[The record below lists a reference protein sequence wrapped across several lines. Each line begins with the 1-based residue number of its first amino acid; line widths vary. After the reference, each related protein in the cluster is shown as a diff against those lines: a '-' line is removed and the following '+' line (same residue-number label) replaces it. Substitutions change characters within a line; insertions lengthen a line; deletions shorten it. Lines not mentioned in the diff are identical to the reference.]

1 MSGPL
6 TGIRVL
12 DLTTVLMGPYAT
24 QIMADMGADVIKI
37 EPPGGDTLRGI
48 GPMRNPGMG
57 NIFLHVNRN
66 KRSIVLDLK
75 KEDGLATFFVLA
87 KTADV
92 VVCNIRPQAMR
103 RLGISYDR
111 LRTLNAKII
120 YAGLYGYSETGPYA
134 GKPAYDDLI
143 QGAAAVPSLMSKASG
158 GEPRYV
164 PLTLADR
171 TVGLMAA
178 NAILAAI
185 VARAASG
192 VGQEIEVPMFETMA
206 QYVLSD
212 HMGGE
217 TFVPAIGPTGYS
229 RLLVPERRPYRTR
242 DGYVCVLIYSDKQWQ
257 VFLGLIG
264 KAELFHE
271 DPRFA
276 SIGERTR
283 HINELYALVGKAI
296 ADKTTAEWL
305 VLLEQADIPS
315 IRLHDVDSLIT
326 DEHLVQTGF
335 MQTVTHP
342 TEGLIRELGVPIRL
356 SGTPVAA
363 QQQPAPTLGQHGEE
377 VLLGAGLSAQEL
389 RSLVSSGA
397 TWLG

>member
-37 EPPGGDTLRGI
+37 EPPDGDTLRGI

-66 KRSIVLDLK
+66 KRSLVLDLK
-75 KEDGLATFFVLA
+75 KEDGLAIFFMLA

-92 VVCNIRPQAMR
+92 VVSNIRPQAMR
-103 RLGISYDR
+103 RLGISYER
-111 LRTLNAKII
+111 LRALNAKII

-143 QGAAAVPSLMSKASG
+143 QGAVAVPSLMSKASG

-185 VARAASG
+185 VARSVSG

-217 TFVPAIGPTGYS
+217 TFVPAIGPTGYP
-229 RLLVPERRPYRTR
+229 RLLAPERRPYRTR
-242 DGYVCVLIYSDKQWQ
+242 DGYVCALIYSDKQWQ
-257 VFLGLIG
+257 TFLKLIG
-264 KAELFHE
+264 KAELFYE

-283 HINELYALVGKAI
+283 HINDLYVLVGEAI
-296 ADKTTAEWL
+296 TTKTTAEWL
-305 VLLEQADIPS
+305 MLLEQADIPS
-315 IRLHDVDSLIT
+315 IRLHDVDSLIA

-363 QQQPAPTLGQHGEE
+363 QQQPAPTLGQHSEE
-377 VLLGAGLSAQEL
+377 VLLAAGLSAQEL
-389 RSLVSSGA
+389 RSLVASGA
-397 TWLG
+397 ISLA

>member
-283 HINELYALVGKAI
+283 HINDLYALVGKAI

-315 IRLHDVDSLIT
+315 IHLHDVDSLIT

>member
-283 HINELYALVGKAI
+283 HINDLYALVGKAI

>member
-48 GPMRNPGMG
+48 GPMRNPGMR

-217 TFVPAIGPTGYS
+217 TFVPAIGPTGYP

-283 HINELYALVGKAI
+283 HINDLYALVGKAI